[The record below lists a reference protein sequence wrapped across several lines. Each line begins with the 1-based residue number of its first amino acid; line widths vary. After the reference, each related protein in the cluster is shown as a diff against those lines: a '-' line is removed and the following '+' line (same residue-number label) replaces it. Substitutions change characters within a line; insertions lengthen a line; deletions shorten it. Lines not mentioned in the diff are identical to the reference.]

1 MLVCAGSVPGGAF
14 KPGESKLCLSV
25 HRTAEGEVRGGT
37 LKPGEPELCLS
48 VHRTAEGEVRGGTF
62 KPGELKLCFSG
73 RERRARMANKNK
85 SRNNISPGEERLN
98 MGLSLQRRNPLF
110 SRLTGYIQVLG
121 RKNMGND
128 AAHVYGEGTI
138 YLNRDALLTPEQWA
152 FTIAHCKLHLAF
164 GHFDAERMPGYDK
177 AGPDGSSEWVVSC
190 SRALWNM
197 ACDIYVSKFLYD
209 IKFGSP
215 ICPNPADYFPG
226 SLSDERKI
234 YQYLME
240 NGYAAGGGASGRKG
254 SAGQGGAAGNPG
266 GLPLAARRSR
276 AGNVCGVPG
285 CAGFGTAEGMDMQ
298 TLDRPRVYDAKRNER
313 NLFMVN
319 FAYALAYSVSSVVSN
334 AGGHGEENSRAH
346 TKSEKAAQWF
356 ISHYPLLGGLAAGFR
371 IIEDYSLCNKEE
383 ISVAAVDVTAG
394 EIYVNPAAGL
404 DGEELKFVLAHEFLH
419 AGLMHHER
427 CQGRDAYLWN
437 VACDYVINGWLREM
451 GIGRMPDRGLYDEAL
466 KDISAENLYDR
477 ILKDLRKFSKM
488 DTFRGYGK
496 GDVIAGRGNGGF
508 SNSSVASL
516 DDFYRSALQNGL
528 EYHQS
533 EGRGYLPSGLIEE
546 IRALAMPPIPWD
558 VQLGNWFDEFFTPL
572 AKRRTYARPSRRQ
585 GSTPDIPRP
594 SYAPA
599 EIPEYS
605 RTFGVVIDTSGSMDK
620 RLLGLALGA
629 VASYAEAK
637 EVPCARVVFCDAAA
651 YDAGYLAPEEI
662 AGRVQVK
669 GRGGTVLQPGVDLLE
684 GAKDFPENGPILII
698 TDGWIEDHIRIRREH
713 AFLVPRGRRLPFTPR
728 GKVFYFDE
736 V

>member
-1 MLVCAGSVPGGAF
+1 
-14 KPGESKLCLSV
+14 
-25 HRTAEGEVRGGT
+25 
-37 LKPGEPELCLS
+37 
-48 VHRTAEGEVRGGTF
+48 
-62 KPGELKLCFSG
+62 
-73 RERRARMANKNK
+73 
-85 SRNNISPGEERLN
+85 
-98 MGLSLQRRNPLF
+98 
-110 SRLTGYIQVLG
+110 
-121 RKNMGND
+121 
-128 AAHVYGEGTI
+128 
-138 YLNRDALLTPEQWA
+138 
-152 FTIAHCKLHLAF
+152 
-164 GHFDAERMPGYDK
+164 
-177 AGPDGSSEWVVSC
+177 
-190 SRALWNM
+190 
-197 ACDIYVSKFLYD
+197 
-209 IKFGSP
+209 
-215 ICPNPADYFPG
+215 
-226 SLSDERKI
+226 
-234 YQYLME
+234 ME
-240 NGYAAGGGASGRKG
+240 NGYAAGGGAPGRKG

-276 AGNVCGVPG
+276 AGKVCGVPG

-319 FAYALAYSVSSVVSN
+319 FAYALAYSVSSVVSK

-558 VQLGNWFDEFFTPL
+558 VQLGSWFDEFFTPL
-572 AKRRTYARPSRRQ
+572 AKRRTYTRPSRRQ

-713 AFLVPRGRRLPFTPR
+713 AFLVPRGRRLPFAPR